1 MKSKTTR
8 EISFDVISFDPPPS
22 LFLLLNR
29 TKSNLTNERKKRLCV
44 RVLFSEHRAAFF
56 SRDSENAARVFVFFV
71 VRVAK
76 RRGRRADED
85 GVRSFGND

>member
-1 MKSKTTR
+1 MKSKTTQS

-22 LFLLLNR
+22 LFLLIVISQTR
-29 TKSNLTNERKKRLCV
+29 ERNAV
-44 RVLFSEHRAAFF
+44 AFSLVNIAPLFF
-56 SRDSENAARVFVFFV
+56 SRDRENASRVFVFFV

-76 RRGRRADED
+76 RRRRRADED

>member
-1 MKSKTTR
+1 MKSKTTQS

-22 LFLLLNR
+22 LFLLIVISQTR
-29 TKSNLTNERKKRLCV
+29 ERN
-44 RVLFSEHRAAFF
+44 AAFF
-56 SRDSENAARVFVFFV
+56 SRDRENASRVFVFFV

-76 RRGRRADED
+76 RRRRRADED

>member
-22 LFLLLNR
+22 LFLLNR
-29 TKSNLTNERKKRLCV
+29 TNFSNLTNERKKRRV

-56 SRDSENAARVFVFFV
+56 SRDRENASRVFVFFV

-76 RRGRRADED
+76 RRRRRADED

>member
-1 MKSKTTR
+1 MKSKTTQS

-22 LFLLLNR
+22 LFLLIVISQTRERNAAFAFSLLN
-29 TKSNLTNERKKRLCV
+29 TAPL
-44 RVLFSEHRAAFF
+44 FF
-56 SRDSENAARVFVFFV
+56 SRDRENASRVFVFFV

-76 RRGRRADED
+76 RRRRRADED

>member
-22 LFLLLNR
+22 LFYLIVR
-29 TKSNLTNERKKRLCV
+29 SNLTNERKKRRV

-56 SRDSENAARVFVFFV
+56 SRDRENASRVFVFFV

-76 RRGRRADED
+76 RRRRRADED